1 MIHIAP
7 VLVFVAALVPTLS
20 VAADT
25 CAPGQRRLNNGEPCI
40 PETLFNYLYCL
51 KKSGD
56 GKVEVAIKG
65 DSSTTRG
72 LEVTVGGKGSGV
84 IFKGE
89 GSVGFKQAE
98 ANRVAKEVSE
108 RIDPS
113 LAARCQALSRPGAVP
128 ASRPKPP
135 IAQNSRNLDLCKKLG
150 ENAIYLEANNYH
162 GVIGPSGIPLKQT
175 GDGSFRFATNIV
187 FSKKT
192 NKKLSMDINDPIAG
206 TCKGKA
212 ISFTRKLWDGSAHRH
227 SGTISEAPSGAITIE
242 GSFLD
247 ENEEKS
253 LWSGRVD
260 NPIP

>member
-1 MIHIAP
+1 M
-7 VLVFVAALVPTLS
+7 
-20 VAADT
+20 
-25 CAPGQRRLNNGEPCI
+25 
-40 PETLFNYLYCL
+40 
-51 KKSGD
+51 
-56 GKVEVAIKG
+56 
-65 DSSTTRG
+65 
-72 LEVTVGGKGSGV
+72 EVTVDGKGSGV

-89 GSVGFKQAE
+89 GSVGFKEAE
-98 ANRVAKEVSE
+98 ANRLVKEVSE

-113 LAARCQALSRPGAVP
+113 LAARCQALSGSGAVQDSKITP
-128 ASRPKPP
+128 PKH
-135 IAQNSRNLDLCKKLG
+135 NSDLCKKLG
-150 ENAIYLEANNYH
+150 EHAIYLEANGYH

-192 NKKLSMDINDPIAG
+192 NKKFSMEINDLIAG

-212 ISFTRKLWDGSAHRH
+212 INFTRKLSDGSAHRH

-242 GSFLD
+242 GSFRD
-247 ENEEKS
+247 ENEEKY

>member
-25 CAPGQRRLNNGEPCI
+25 CAPGQRSLTNGEPCI
-40 PETLFNYLYCL
+40 PETLFKYLYCL

-98 ANRVAKEVSE
+98 ADRVAKEVSE

-113 LAARCQALSRPGAVP
+113 LAARCQALSGRGAVTV
-128 ASRPKPP
+128 SQPKPP
-135 IAQNSRNLDLCKKLG
+135 KPHNSDLCKKLG
-150 ENAIYLEANNYH
+150 EHAIYLEANGYH

-192 NKKLSMDINDPIAG
+192 NKKFSMEINDLIAG

-212 ISFTRKLWDGSAHRH
+212 INFTRKLSDGSAHRH

-242 GSFLD
+242 GSFRD
-247 ENEEKS
+247 ENEEKY